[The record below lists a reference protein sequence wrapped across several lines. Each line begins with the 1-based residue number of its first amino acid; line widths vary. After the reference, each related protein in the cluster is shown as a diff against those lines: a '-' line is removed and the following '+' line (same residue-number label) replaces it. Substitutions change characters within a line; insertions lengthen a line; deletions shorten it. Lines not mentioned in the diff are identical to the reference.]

1 MRSESFTL
9 VGHRG
14 AMGHAPE
21 NSIASFRLAE
31 QMGVDEIELDVRL
44 TADGVAIVLHDA
56 TLDRTAADG
65 SGRGLGPVAELN
77 FDQIKDIELDSGRG
91 VLTFEEALDNT
102 TVTLQVEIKAIEVV
116 PELGRI
122 AQARP
127 DDAQRI
133 QFTSFSA
140 DALHAVAEVAPFVPR
155 GLIVAAYPDADNHP
169 AGIRSVLASTGSGAF
184 YCGWNGLTADLV
196 RELHEAG
203 LQVHAWPLKTSDDAV
218 RALELGVDGTT
229 TDFPAD
235 AKQWLA
241 CAHTAGGQPQRDW
254 PPSRGIVAPVR

>member
-14 AMGHAPE
+14 AMAYAPE

-31 QMGVDEIELDVRL
+31 EMGVDEIELDVRL

-56 TLDRTAADG
+56 TLDRTAADD

-77 FDQIKDIELDSGRG
+77 FDQLEDIELDSGRG
-91 VLTFEEALDNT
+91 VLTFDEALDNT

-122 AQARP
+122 VAARP
-127 DDAQRI
+127 EDAQRI

-140 DALHAVAEVAPFVPR
+140 EALLAVAEAAPFIPR
-155 GLIVAAYPDADNHP
+155 GLIVSEYPAADAHP
-169 AGIRSVLASTGSGAF
+169 AGVESVLAATGSGAF
-184 YCGWNGLTADLV
+184 YCGWNGLTAELV
-196 RELHEAG
+196 RDLHETG
-203 LQVHAWPLKTSDDAV
+203 LQVHAWPLRTPEDAE

-229 TDFPAD
+229 TDFPAE
-235 AKQWLA
+235 AIEWLDSA
-241 CAHTAGGQPQRDW
+241 RQNYPQRDC
-254 PPSRGIVAPVR
+254 PPSSGMVAPVR

>member
-14 AMGHAPE
+14 AMAHAPE

-31 QMGVDEIELDVRL
+31 EMGVDEIELDVRS

-56 TLDRTAADG
+56 TLDRTAADD
-65 SGRGLGPVAELN
+65 SGRGLGPVAELT
-77 FDQIKDIELDSGRG
+77 FDQIKNIELDSGRG
-91 VLTFEEALDNT
+91 VLTFDEALDTT

-116 PELGRI
+116 PELERI
-122 AQARP
+122 VVARP
-127 DDAQRI
+127 EDAQRI

-140 DALHAVAEVAPFVPR
+140 EALLAVAEAAPFIPR
-155 GLIVAAYPDADNHP
+155 GLIVSSYPSADAHP
-169 AGIRSVLASTGSGAF
+169 AGVESVLAATGSGAF
-184 YCGWNGLTADLV
+184 YCGWNGLTAELV
-196 RELHEAG
+196 RDLHEAG
-203 LQVHAWPLKTSDDAV
+203 LQVHAWPLRTPADAV

-235 AKQWLA
+235 AREWLA
-241 CAHTAGGQPQRDW
+241 RT
-254 PPSRGIVAPVR
+254 

>member
-14 AMGHAPE
+14 AMAHAPE

-31 QMGVDEIELDVRL
+31 EMGVDEIELDVRL

-56 TLDRTAADG
+56 TLDRTAADNA
-65 SGRGLGPVAELN
+65 GRGLGPVAELT
-77 FDQIKDIELDSGRG
+77 FDQIKNIELDSGRG
-91 VLTFEEALDNT
+91 VLTFDEALDNT

-122 AQARP
+122 VAARP
-127 DDAQRI
+127 EDAQRI

-140 DALHAVAEVAPFVPR
+140 DSLLAVAEVAPFVPR
-155 GLIVAAYPDADNHP
+155 GLIVSAYPSADAHP
-169 AGIRSVLASTGSGAF
+169 AGIESVLASTGSGAF
-184 YCGWNGLTADLV
+184 YCGWDGLTADLV

-203 LQVHAWPLKTSDDAV
+203 LQVHAWPLRTPADAA
-218 RALELGVDGTT
+218 RALEFGVDGTT

-235 AKQWLA
+235 AREWLERA
-241 CAHTAGGQPQRDW
+241 WRNYPQRDC
-254 PPSRGIVAPVR
+254 PPSRGMVAPVR